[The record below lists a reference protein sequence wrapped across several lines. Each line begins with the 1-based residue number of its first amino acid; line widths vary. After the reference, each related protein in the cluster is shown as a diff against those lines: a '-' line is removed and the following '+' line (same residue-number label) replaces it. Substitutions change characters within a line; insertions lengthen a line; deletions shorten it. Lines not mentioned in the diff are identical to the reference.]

1 VAEFAASFCHEH
13 EDYSSRLTREFT
25 KENLELYP
33 LVIQP
38 FRTYHKALI
47 LSVMPKNRGTEFSEC
62 LKQDS
67 GIISFEQ
74 CRFWDLPDVLVAHIQ
89 PYDKYELRLVTLMIS
104 HENKPCISKFC
115 YNHSIPFN
123 YHCIKEGKDYFS
135 FKIRLSESRMKYLIQ
150 ELGKI
155 GNLCNDDDDLRTME
169 QLISETGTADSFGR
183 MLFFIMEKFGIDDDD
198 IRVYL
203 KARSSNLSHDLSTDA
218 FMKCAYSL
226 NMHPNQF
233 RKRYWSVSKTISL
246 FISNLCAVLVRSN
259 QTSDLQNL
267 NSYLRDK

>member
-1 VAEFAASFCHEH
+1 MAEFAASFCHEH

-25 KENLELYP
+25 RENLELYP

-47 LSVMPKNRGTEFSEC
+47 LSVMPKNKGTEFLEC

-67 GIISFEQ
+67 GIMSFEES
-74 CRFWDLPDVLVAHIQ
+74 RFWDLPDTFAARIQ

-104 HENKPCISKFC
+104 HEDKPCISKFC

-123 YHCIKEGKDYFS
+123 YHCIKKGKDYFS
-135 FKIRLSESRMKYLIQ
+135 FKIRFSESRTKYLMR
-150 ELGKI
+150 ELDKI
-155 GNLCNDDDDLRTME
+155 GNLRNDDRDFLAME
-169 QLISETGTADSFGR
+169 QLASETGTADSFGR

-226 NMHPNQF
+226 NIHPNQF
-233 RKRYWSVSKTISL
+233 RKRYWHVSRTISI
-246 FISNLCAVLVRSN
+246 FISNLCAILLRSN
-259 QTSDLQNL
+259 QTSSLQNL
-267 NSYLRDK
+267 NSYLRSK